1 MLVRVLTLL
10 AIFCVLAGSAK
21 AGSESYCLRPV
32 DPYPGDWHVRYTDE
46 LHKRI
51 EPQIHTFAQMRVDPA
66 FEGEYSVSIH
76 GIPDNLRFWQA
87 TKCFVSYYA
96 ADKNIFSSMQEN
108 NEQKQKREVT
118 VATAT
123 VDIPLPLA
131 KRIYTVWQKM
141 LLKTRYAEDEF
152 NAAPDPTTVE
162 FSSESLYGE
171 TYYPAPCKGA
181 GLLIELGERLID
193 YCKAPPDKRAAVSK
207 ALEAQAAALET
218 FLKHHS

>member
-1 MLVRVLTLL
+1 MRAIIFL
-10 AIFCVLAGSAK
+10 AISCVLASG
-21 AGSESYCLRPV
+21 AGAASESNCLRPV
-32 DPYPGDWHVRYTDE
+32 NPYPGDWHVRYTNE

-51 EPQIHTFAQMRVDPA
+51 EPQIHTFAEMRVQPA

-96 ADKNIFSSMQEN
+96 ADKNIFASMQEN
-108 NEQKQKREVT
+108 HEQKEKREVA

-131 KRIYTVWQKM
+131 KRIYKVWHKM
-141 LLKTRYAEDEF
+141 LLQTRYAEDEF
-152 NAAPDPTTVE
+152 DAAPDPTTVE

-171 TYYPAPCKGA
+171 TYYPAPCKSA
-181 GLLIELGERLID
+181 GLMIELGERLID
-193 YCKAPPDKRAAVSK
+193 YCKAPPEKRAAVAK
-207 ALEAQAAALET
+207 TLDVQTAALED

>member
-1 MLVRVLTLL
+1 VIVRVIIFL
-10 AIFCVLAGSAK
+10 AISCVLAASAR
-21 AGSESYCLRPV
+21 AASESYCFRPV
-32 DPYPGDWHVRYTDE
+32 NPYPGDWYVRYTDE

-51 EPQIHTFAQMRVDPA
+51 EPQIHTFAQMRVEPA
-66 FEGEYSVSIH
+66 FEGEYSVSVH

-108 NEQKQKREVT
+108 HEQKEKQGVA

-131 KRIYTVWQKM
+131 KRIYTVWHKM
-141 LLKTRYAEDEF
+141 LLKTRYAEDR
-152 NAAPDPTTVE
+152 NAAPDPTTVQ
-162 FSSESLYGE
+162 FSSEFLYGE
-171 TYYPAPCKGA
+171 TYYPAPCKSA
-181 GLLIELGERLID
+181 SLLIELGERLID
-193 YCKAPPDKRAAVSK
+193 YCKAPPEKRAAASK
-207 ALEAQAAALET
+207 ALEAQTAAVEN